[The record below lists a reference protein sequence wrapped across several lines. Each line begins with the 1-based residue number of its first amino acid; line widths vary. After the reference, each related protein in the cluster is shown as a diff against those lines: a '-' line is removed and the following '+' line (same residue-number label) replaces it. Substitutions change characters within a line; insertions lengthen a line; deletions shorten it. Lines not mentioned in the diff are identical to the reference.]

1 MKRTFIV
8 IALILFALAGTQAQ
22 SLDDVLAKH
31 FAAAG
36 QDKVADV
43 KTFYA
48 KMKMSMMGMDMPM
61 IIQLKR
67 PDKFRTEVEV
77 MGQKIISGFDGVN
90 GWMKNPMAGSGITDL
105 KGAELK
111 QAMSQADQLEGELY
125 NYAAKGKTAELI
137 GKVNTDGKD
146 AFRIKLTDADGTVKD
161 YYIDADTYLISKMK
175 AKVETMGQTLD
186 VETKIL
192 EYKDINGIKV
202 GSKMEIVTPMGNQS
216 MVMEEVKLD
225 EAMDDAIFARPK
237 E

>member
-8 IALILFALAGTQAQ
+8 IALMLFALVGTQAQ
-22 SLDDVLAKH
+22 TLDEVLAKH
-31 FAAAG
+31 YAATG
-36 QDKVADV
+36 QDKVAAV

-61 IIQLKR
+61 IIQVKK

-77 MGQKIISGFDGVN
+77 MGQKIISGFDGTN

-111 QAMSQADQLEGELY
+111 QAMGQADQLEGELY

-146 AFRIKLTDADGTVKD
+146 AYRIKLTDADGTVKD
-161 YYIDADTYLISKMK
+161 YFIDADTYLISKMK

-192 EYKDINGIKV
+192 EYKDVKGIKV